1 MVGVEII
8 MADVDIIQGKVKGT
22 KEVIEALNFMPETF
36 LKRLHVWLQDEKGRF
51 LGTRGYRG
59 KVYKSGFRQSL
70 AKKRLKRRDGTW
82 AKQVAG
88 LFSGKVPY
96 ATSIGRL
103 KLTMGIL
110 PKKHQLKRAMEF
122 LAEGGSIT
130 SAKEMPVPMYRNL
143 AAIGYRGPF
152 FGGNV
157 HSGLT
162 SKAFRKFAS
171 QNRLAPIKKGG
182 VTYYFNNEADRNA
195 KGKFNREDLLFMGVH
210 GVTVR
215 KTLTN
220 RFDFERRFYAKKSK
234 MIERGQKRVDLAAR
248 AVERAIKRG

>member
-22 KEVIEALNFMPETF
+22 KEVIEALNFMPEKF

-88 LFSGKVPY
+88 LFSGEVRYSNNINK
-96 ATSIGRL
+96 L
-103 KLTMGIL
+103 KLKMGIL
-110 PKKHQLKRAMEF
+110 PRKHQLKRAMEF
-122 LAEGGSIT
+122 LAEGGSI
-130 SAKEMPVPMYRNL
+130 SSGKEMPIPMYRNIE
-143 AAIGYRGPF
+143 AAGYHGPF
-152 FGGNV
+152 IGGNV
-157 HSGLT
+157 NSGLT
-162 SKAFRKFAS
+162 SKAFKAFA
-171 QNRLAPIKKGG
+171 NRNQLAPLSKGG
-182 VTYYFNNEADRNA
+182 VTYYFNKKAKRNS
-195 KGKFNREDLLFMGVH
+195 KGQFDREDLLFMGVH
-210 GVTVR
+210 GITVR

-220 RFDFERRFYAKKSK
+220 RFDFEKRFYSKKEK
-234 MIERGQKRVDLAAR
+234 MIVRGQKKIDR
-248 AVERAIKRG
+248 AVKDVERAIKRG